1 MRNELH
7 PKQPQSAFW
16 NCVDTAYGKQSAIP
30 FGESTQHERE
40 EWHHLVQ
47 AVETNTDLNEYRRV
61 KTNASTDLNEYRR
74 KTNASTDLNEYRRK
88 TNATTDLNEKRGLIG
103 IRHSFALHKSLTTPP
118 ESQWKR
124 QFGCFGTRQGRKPR
138 DRSDPSPSSYA
149 SSPTST
155 KTSAPASRR
164 K

>member
-7 PKQPQSAFW
+7 TKQPQSALW
-16 NCVDTAYGKQSAIP
+16 NWVETTYGKQSAIP

-74 KTNASTDLNEYRRK
+74 KTNASTDLNEYRRSKTNASTDLNEYRRK
-88 TNATTDLNEKRGLIG
+88 TNATTDLNEKRGLIE
-103 IRHSFALHKSLTTPP
+103 IRHSRACATQTTHHHFGKSM
-118 ESQWKR
+118 E
-124 QFGCFGTRQGRKPR
+124 
-138 DRSDPSPSSYA
+138 
-149 SSPTST
+149 TSVRLFRYKARP
-155 KTSAPASRR
+155 KTS
-164 K
+164 

>member
-7 PKQPQSAFW
+7 TKQPQSAFW

-74 KTNASTDLNEYRRK
+74 KTNA
-88 TNATTDLNEKRGLIG
+88 TTDLNEKRGLIG
-103 IRHSFALHKSLTTPP
+103 IRHSFALHKSLTTTP

-124 QFGCFGTRQGRKPR
+124 QFGCFGTRQGPKPR

-164 K
+164 N